1 MLPNSRRLRKLIME
15 LLHQL
20 LLQHEDRVNRKLVQQ
35 LQLHQLLLVA
45 ARETRAVLRSNNR
58 KLLERLLRKLL
69 MA

>member
-20 LLQHEDRVNRKLVQQ
+20 LLQHEDRGNRKLVQQ